1 MNKIAINNNDKFI
14 KVLKY
19 LLISVLSTI
28 PLSIYIL
35 TLSNMDRSYIFP
47 IFLNSHLFIGFYLF
61 CFTILFHINSINKK
75 VILITFLSF
84 LLISLIAVF
93 SNISFNY
100 VYMPPVN
107 SPDYQILLNRVVFF
121 NIIFFILIMLSYNS
135 FDALN
140 TDKIADFFT
149 VFGDIFLWFIIINA
163 ASSTVLF
170 ILFNVLIVVG
180 FSVVSLFA
188 SSSDIGFMIAKLV
201 ICLFIFLYGFVPFI
215 AYLIYVKTKSVIS
228 VYVSR
233 AFLVINLFALFIMMF
248 FMLPYESRPYGNR
261 VVYIIYNILLAFTVM
276 NLQFVRMDKKTNI
289 FTKAMYLIL
298 PIFALVFDIL
308 TITASIYRIVNYGL
322 TPNKLTLI
330 ILNIIFF
337 IHLILISLNT
347 IKSFINSFQN
357 REDNNT
363 LNIVISSKPIIFV
376 YVYFIFSLFVC
387 FVMPII
393 YIN

>member
-1 MNKIAINNNDKFI
+1 MNKIAINNNDKFV

-61 CFTILFHINSINKK
+61 CFTILFHINFNKK

-100 VYMPPVN
+100 VYMPPVD
-107 SPDYQILLNRVVFF
+107 SPDFQVLLNRAVFF
-121 NIIFFILIMLSYNS
+121 NIIFFVLIMLSYNS

-188 SSSDIGFMIAKLV
+188 SSSDIGFTIAKLV

-233 AFLVINLFALFIMMF
+233 AFLVIDLFAIFIMMF
-248 FMLPYESRPYGNR
+248 FMLPYELRPYSNR
-261 VVYIIYNILLAFTVM
+261 LVYIIYNILLAFTVI
-276 NLQFVRMDKKTNI
+276 NLMFVRMDKKTNI
-289 FTKAMYLIL
+289 FTKAMYVIL

-308 TITASIYRIVNYGL
+308 TITASIYRIINYGL

-337 IHLILISLNT
+337 IHLIFISLNT

-363 LNIVISSKPIIFV
+363 LNIVINSKPIIFV

>member
-107 SPDYQILLNRVVFF
+107 SPDYQILFNRAVFF

-188 SSSDIGFMIAKLV
+188 SSSDIGFMMAKLV

-233 AFLVINLFALFIMMF
+233 AFLVIDLFAIFIMMF
-248 FMLPYESRPYGNR
+248 FMLPYELRPYSNR
-261 VVYIIYNILLAFTVM
+261 LVYIIYNILLAFTVI
-276 NLQFVRMDKKTNI
+276 NLMFVRMDKKTNI
-289 FTKAMYLIL
+289 FTKAMYVIL

-308 TITASIYRIVNYGL
+308 TMTASIYRIVNYGL
-322 TPNKLTLI
+322 TPNKLILI
-330 ILNIIFF
+330 ILNIIE
-337 IHLILISLNT
+337 I
-347 IKSFINSFQN
+347 
-357 REDNNT
+357 
-363 LNIVISSKPIIFV
+363 
-376 YVYFIFSLFVC
+376 
-387 FVMPII
+387 
-393 YIN
+393 